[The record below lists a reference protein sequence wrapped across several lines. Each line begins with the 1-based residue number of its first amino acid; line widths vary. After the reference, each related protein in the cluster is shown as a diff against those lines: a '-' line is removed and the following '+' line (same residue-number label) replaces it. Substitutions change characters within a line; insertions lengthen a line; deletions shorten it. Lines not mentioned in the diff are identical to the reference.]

1 MSEKRRKTTIG
12 GLFCAPVARVM
23 AQAFQEQ
30 QRLRDEV
37 TIRDKVIADQQN
49 EIALLHTRLAAM
61 KATLDL

>member
-12 GLFCAPVARVM
+12 GLFSYSVARVM
-23 AQAFQEQ
+23 AQAFEEQ